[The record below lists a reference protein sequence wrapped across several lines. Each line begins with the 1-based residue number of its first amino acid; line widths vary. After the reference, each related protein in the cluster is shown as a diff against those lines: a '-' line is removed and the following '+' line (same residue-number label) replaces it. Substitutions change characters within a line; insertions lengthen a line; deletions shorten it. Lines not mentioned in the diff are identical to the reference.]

1 MTLLGCLYGKYFYNM
16 NRIIIIGNG
25 FDLAHNLKTGYTDFI
40 NDYWATVEEEI
51 YDKYWRLLDQQYGGA
66 KHPLNDYKDQFIKIE
81 KEYDR
86 TEVNKI
92 SSSYKEGSPL
102 WKLYTLIDEH
112 NNDPSTNAIVHLNFE
127 NHFFEHISNQCSLVN
142 WVDIENEYY
151 DALKKLSLEEN
162 VQERSQKIKKLN
174 IEFKAVKNLLEKY
187 LYEISKNSITQRAS
201 IIESVNSLIELNDVA
216 LKKQQQYLDSI
227 LEEMDQIGSEERFF
241 ERAEVELCPSCS
253 TAENYRIHL
262 KHKLESDLF
271 KKKYCIPTQIV
282 FLNFNYTNTAK
293 KLYLNEGV
301 DNEII
306 NIHGELFNKANPM
319 IFGYGDELDNT
330 YKKIEELQ
338 DNDFLENI
346 KSINYH
352 ETRNYRRLLEFIE
365 SGIYQVFIMGHSC
378 GNSDRTLL
386 NTLFEHDNCASIKV
400 YYWQQENGL
409 DNYSDLIRNIS
420 RNFNDKLKMRD
431 VVVNRENCSPLVPI
445 ETEVA
450 E

>member
-1 MTLLGCLYGKYFYNM
+1 M

-25 FDLAHNLKTGYTDFI
+25 FDMAHNLKTGYRDFI
-40 NDYWATVEEEI
+40 DDYWNNVTEKVFGG
-51 YDKYWRLLDQQYGGA
+51 YDQWLKENWGGMDYFG
-66 KHPLNDYKDQFIKIE
+66 NYKDEFVAFE
-81 KEYDR
+81 KKYGK
-86 TEVNKI
+86 TEINK
-92 SSSYKEGSPL
+92 SSFPCKKGTLLE
-102 WKLYTLIDEH
+102 KLYTLIDEY
-112 NNDPSTNAIVHLNFE
+112 NNDPNTPVTVHLKFE
-127 NHFFEHISNQCSLVN
+127 NRFFERISHQCSLV
-142 WVDIENEYY
+142 IENEYY

-162 VQERSQKIKKLN
+162 AQERSQKVKKLN
-174 IEFKAVKNLLEKY
+174 IEFGAIKNLLEKY
-187 LYEISKNSITQRAS
+187 LYEISKSSVTQHAS

-227 LEEMDQIGSEERFF
+227 LKDIDQSGNEMEVFGRVM
-241 ERAEVELCPSCS
+241 AEPNPFCS
-253 TAENYRIHL
+253 TVEAYRMHL
-262 KHKLESDLF
+262 KNKLESDHF

-282 FLNFNYTNTAK
+282 FLNFNYTNTAQ
-293 KLYLNEGV
+293 KLYLDEENN
-301 DNEII
+301 NEII
-306 NIHGELFNKANPM
+306 NIHGELYNKANPM

-338 DNDFLENI
+338 DNNFLENI

-400 YYWQQENGL
+400 YYWQQENDS

-420 RNFNDKLKMRD
+420 RNFNDKPKMRD
-431 VVVNRENCSPLVPI
+431 IVVNRENCSPLVPA
-445 ETEVA
+445 EKEVA

>member
-1 MTLLGCLYGKYFYNM
+1 M

-25 FDLAHNLKTGYTDFI
+25 FDLAHNLKTGYKDFI
-40 NDYWATVEEEI
+40 NDYWATVEEGI
-51 YDKYWRLLDQQYGGA
+51 YDKYWRLLDQQYGGD
-66 KHPLNDYKDQFIKIE
+66 KHSLNDYEDQFIKIK
-81 KEYDR
+81 KEYDK
-86 TEVNKI
+86 TGVNKVC
-92 SSSYKEGSPL
+92 SSYKEGSPL
-102 WKLYTLIDEH
+102 WKLYTLINEH
-112 NNDPSTNAIVHLNFE
+112 NNDPSTNATVHLNFE
-127 NHFFEHISNQCSLVN
+127 NHFFERISNQCSPEN

-151 DALKKLSLEEN
+151 NALKKLSLEEN
-162 VQERSQKIKKLN
+162 AQERSQKVKKLN
-174 IEFKAVKNLLEKY
+174 IEFEAIKNLLEKY
-187 LYEISKNSITQRAS
+187 LYEISKSSVTQHAS

-227 LEEMDQIGSEERFF
+227 LKDIDQSGNEMEVFGRVM
-241 ERAEVELCPSCS
+241 AEPDPFCS
-253 TAENYRIHL
+253 TAEAYRMHL
-262 KHKLESDLF
+262 KNELESDHF

-282 FLNFNYTNTAK
+282 FLNFNYTNTAQ
-293 KLYLNEGV
+293 KLYLDEEN

-306 NIHGELFNKANPM
+306 NIHGELYNKANPM

-400 YYWQQENGL
+400 YYWQQENGS

-420 RNFNDKLKMRD
+420 RNFNDKPKMRD
-431 VVVNRENCSPLVPI
+431 IVVNRENCSPLVPT
-445 ETEVA
+445 EKEVA

>member
-1 MTLLGCLYGKYFYNM
+1 M
-16 NRIIIIGNG
+16 
-25 FDLAHNLKTGYTDFI
+25 
-40 NDYWATVEEEI
+40 
-51 YDKYWRLLDQQYGGA
+51 
-66 KHPLNDYKDQFIKIE
+66 
-81 KEYDR
+81 
-86 TEVNKI
+86 
-92 SSSYKEGSPL
+92 
-102 WKLYTLIDEH
+102 YTLIDEY
-112 NNDPSTNAIVHLNFE
+112 NNDPNTPVTVHLKFE
-127 NHFFEHISNQCSLVN
+127 NRFFERISHQCSLVN

-162 VQERSQKIKKLN
+162 AQERSQKVKKLN
-174 IEFKAVKNLLEKY
+174 IEFGAIKNLLEKY
-187 LYEISKNSITQRAS
+187 LYEISKSSVTQHAS

-227 LEEMDQIGSEERFF
+227 LKDIDQSGNEMEVFGRVM
-241 ERAEVELCPSCS
+241 AEPNPFCS
-253 TAENYRIHL
+253 TVEAYRMHL
-262 KHKLESDLF
+262 KNKLESDHF

-282 FLNFNYTNTAK
+282 FLNFNYTNTAQ
-293 KLYLNEGV
+293 KLYLDEENN
-301 DNEII
+301 NEII
-306 NIHGELFNKANPM
+306 NIHGELYNKANPM

-338 DNDFLENI
+338 DNNFLENI

-400 YYWQQENGL
+400 YYWQQENDS

-420 RNFNDKLKMRD
+420 RNFNDKPKMRD
-431 VVVNRENCSPLVPI
+431 IVVNRENCSPLVPA
-445 ETEVA
+445 EKEVA